1 MTNNIAIFNAET
13 NTIDERPMTSAELA
27 EYRATVAE
35 ATDRENAAIEAK
47 NNAMSELT
55 KLGLTEKTL
64 ELLGL

>member
-1 MTNNIAIFNAET
+1 MTNNISIFNAKT

-27 EYRATVAE
+27 EYTATVAE
-35 ATDRENAAIEAK
+35 AIDRENAAIEAK
-47 NNAMSELT
+47 NNALAEMT